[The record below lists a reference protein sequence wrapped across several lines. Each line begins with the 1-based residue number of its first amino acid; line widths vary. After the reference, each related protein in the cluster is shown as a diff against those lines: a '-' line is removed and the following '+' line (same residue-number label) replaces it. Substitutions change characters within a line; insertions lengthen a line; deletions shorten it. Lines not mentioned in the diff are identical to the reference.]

1 MAKPRSL
8 LQEIM
13 WTVVIKLVALS
24 IIWWCFI
31 RDVKVEVATTDTAQH
46 LLASPSSSA
55 QQRSTHHD

>member
-8 LQEIM
+8 LQEII
-13 WTVVIKLVALS
+13 WIVVIKLLALTS
-24 IIWWCFI
+24 IWWCFI